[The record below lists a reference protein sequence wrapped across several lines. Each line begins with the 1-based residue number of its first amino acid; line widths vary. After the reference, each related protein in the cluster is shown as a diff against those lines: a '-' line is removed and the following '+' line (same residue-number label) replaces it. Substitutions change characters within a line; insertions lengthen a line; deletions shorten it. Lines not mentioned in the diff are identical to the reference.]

1 MGLEPTIFGTT
12 IRRVNQLHYTHH
24 ILLSPSTSSLRQG
37 SGTDPFIKY
46 DRFERVNEPGGIRTL
61 DLRLRRP
68 LLYPAEL
75 QTHFSLNENLSF
87 SNEKRVMGIEP
98 TYPAWKAGVLPL
110 NYTRRMIGVT
120 GFEPATSWS
129 QTRRSS
135 QAEPHPDISFIS
147 LPLRLCVSF
156 VSPAATRYIIWHVS
170 QKVNRF
176 FKVFLLFCDCFF
188 TCFLQ
193 EECANCFFC
202 FSFLIIGTIIDI
214 FAQNSIF
221 RPHRLP

>member
-1 MGLEPTIFGTT
+1 
-12 IRRVNQLHYTHH
+12 
-24 ILLSPSTSSLRQG
+24 
-37 SGTDPFIKY
+37 
-46 DRFERVNEPGGIRTL
+46 
-61 DLRLRRP
+61 
-68 LLYPAEL
+68 
-75 QTHFSLNENLSF
+75 
-87 SNEKRVMGIEP
+87 MGIEP
-98 TYPAWKAGVLPL
+98 TYLAWKASVLPL
-110 NYTRRMIGVT
+110 NYTRIFICLHLLFRRIGVT

-135 QAEPHPDISFIS
+135 QAEPHPDINFIS

-188 TCFLQ
+188 TCFSQ

-202 FSFLIIGTIIDI
+202 FSFLIIRTIIDI
-214 FAQNSIF
+214 FA
-221 RPHRLP
+221 

>member
-1 MGLEPTIFGTT
+1 MQESKSCALPLGDSPSKTSYLTLHGQLEYLKKKVDSRTRTGDIQNHN
-12 IRRVNQLHYTHH
+12 RRANQLHHTHH
-24 ILLSPSTSSLRQG
+24 KTSLGGFEPSTYGLEGRCSIQLS
-37 SGTDPFIKY
+37 Y
-46 DRFERVNEPGGIRTL
+46 
-61 DLRLRRP
+61 RLI
-68 LLYPAEL
+68 
-75 QTHFSLNENLSF
+75 SLNENLSF

-176 FKVFLLFCDCFF
+176 LKFFYFFTTVFYLFFTRRVCKLFLLF
-188 TCFLQ
+188 
-193 EECANCFFC
+193 
-202 FSFLIIGTIIDI
+202 
-214 FAQNSIF
+214 
-221 RPHRLP
+221 

>member
-1 MGLEPTIFGTT
+1 
-12 IRRVNQLHYTHH
+12 
-24 ILLSPSTSSLRQG
+24 
-37 SGTDPFIKY
+37 
-46 DRFERVNEPGGIRTL
+46 
-61 DLRLRRP
+61 
-68 LLYPAEL
+68 
-75 QTHFSLNENLSF
+75 
-87 SNEKRVMGIEP
+87 MGIEP

-135 QAEPHPDISFIS
+135 QAEPHPDISFF
-147 LPLRLCVSF
+147 PRPCGF
-156 VSPAATRYIIWHVS
+156 
-170 QKVNRF
+170 
-176 FKVFLLFCDCFF
+176 VFLSYLPQRQDILYGMFLRKSTGFLKFF
-188 TCFLQ
+188 YFFATVFLPVFSQ

-202 FSFLIIGTIIDI
+202 FSFLIIRTIIDI